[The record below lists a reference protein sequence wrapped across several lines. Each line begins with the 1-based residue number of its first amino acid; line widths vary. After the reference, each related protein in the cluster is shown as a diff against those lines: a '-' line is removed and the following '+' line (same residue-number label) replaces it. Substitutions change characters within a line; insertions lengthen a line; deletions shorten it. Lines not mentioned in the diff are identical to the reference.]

1 MNIGLS
7 VFLITVG
14 AILAFAVHTTV
25 SGLDIQVVGGI
36 LMVVGVLW
44 LVLTLVLLYGRR
56 TRLTR
61 GNTLVEERR
70 VYDDRPTVYDEPPM
84 P

>member
-1 MNIGLS
+1 MNIGVS
-7 VFLITVG
+7 VFLITLG
-14 AILAFAVHTTV
+14 AILAFAVHASV

-36 LMVVGVLW
+36 LMVVGILW
-44 LVLTLVLLYGRR
+44 LVLTLVLLYSRR
-56 TRLTR
+56 TRVAR
-61 GNTLVEERR
+61 GTGLVEERR